1 MAERTGGSRMPRL
14 LQPTVVA
21 VTVALFLGAGSIAG
35 AGTGSCYSYSKKDRV
50 LAQKTNRARS
60 NHGVAKLSLDPHIS
74 YVAKRHSRWMAKKS
88 TLAHTASLGSLV
100 TRWKALGEN
109 VGYAGSVSGVHKAY
123 MNSTG
128 HKANILKSGYRN
140 FGVGVVKKGGRVWTT
155 VVFEARK
162 NPGTTLK
169 MPSC

>member
-1 MAERTGGSRMPRL
+1 MPRL
-14 LQPTVVA
+14 LQSTVVTLTA
-21 VTVALFLGAGSIAG
+21 ALFVGAGSVAG
-35 AGTGSCYSYSKKDRV
+35 AGTGSCYTYSNKDRA

-60 NHGVAKLSLDPHIS
+60 NRDIAKLSLDPQIS
-74 YVAKRHSRWMAKKS
+74 HVAKRHSRAMASKN
-88 TLAHTASLGSLV
+88 TLYHTASLGSLV
-100 TRWKALGEN
+100 TRWKSLGEN
-109 VGYAGSVSGVHKAY
+109 VGYAGSVKSVHRAY
-123 MNSTG
+123 MNSAG
-128 HKANILKSGYRN
+128 HKANILKPGYRN